1 MNIVLTGGGTGGHVY
16 PAISIAQTLKDLD
29 EKIKILYIGS
39 SSSIEERVSASH
51 NIDFIGVHSASLPEI
66 KSFKCL
72 KAIKDVAQG
81 VVEAKKALDSF
92 DCDLVFGT
100 GGYVCYPVFIAQKMR
115 KKPIVI
121 HEQNAIG
128 GKTNKEFAKYATYIC
143 TTFDNKDFPL
153 EKIVQTGLPIR
164 KSFKI
169 QIPKKYYSEDFGIP
183 KDKFVILVC
192 GGSQGA
198 KAINDTIVE
207 ILPQLKDENIEIIHQ
222 TGKKKYED
230 VINATKGIEAH
241 NYHPYDYIDMYK
253 ALNVA
258 DLVIGRAGASTLTEI
273 LTQGVPS
280 VLIPFPYAASNHQ
293 FYNAKHSSDEGASIL
308 IEEKNLKGEELLK
321 IIKDLIQ
328 NPEKLREMSLATEKV
343 IIPNPEEK
351 IVEVIF
357 KTLNK

>member
-16 PAISIAQTLKDLD
+16 PAISIAQTLRDLD

-39 SSSIEERVSASH
+39 SASIEERVSIAH

-72 KAIKDVAQG
+72 KAVKDVAQG
-81 VVEAKKALDSF
+81 VVEAKKALDKF

-164 KSFKI
+164 KNFKI
-169 QIPKKYYSEDFGIP
+169 KIQKKFYAEEFGIP
-183 KDKFVILVC
+183 KDKFTLLIC

-207 ILPQLKDENIEIIHQ
+207 ILPKLKDEKIEIIHQ

-230 VINATKGIEAH
+230 VINATKGIEAP

-253 ALNVA
+253 ALNTA

-280 VLIPFPYAASNHQ
+280 VLIPYPFAASNHQ

-308 IEEKNLKGEELLK
+308 IEEKNLRGEGLLK

-328 NPEKLREMSLATEKV
+328 NPQKLKEMSLATEKV

-357 KTLNK
+357 RTLHK